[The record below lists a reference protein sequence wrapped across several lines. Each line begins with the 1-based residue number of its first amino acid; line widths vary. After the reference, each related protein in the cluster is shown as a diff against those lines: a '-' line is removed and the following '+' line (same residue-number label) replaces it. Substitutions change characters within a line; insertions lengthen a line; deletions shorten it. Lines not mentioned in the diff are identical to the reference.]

1 MDTSHNG
8 PAYPSATDG
17 NLGPEFTP
25 SAAFAVAE
33 EGRRDVGI
41 CFVGDSFTAGYG
53 DPKALGWVG
62 RVMARTHHPDVDIT
76 AYNLGVRGQDSGDL
90 VTRWRAECMP
100 RWQERAERRL
110 VVSAGHND
118 LSHGL
123 STARSRLNLAN
134 VIDEATSSG
143 ISPFVV
149 GIPPSG
155 DADLNARIEVLAAA
169 QADVCSRRG
178 VPYVDCYRPLAT
190 HDQWIGELAAG
201 DGVHPG
207 QVGYG
212 LMAWLVLHNGWEQ
225 WLRLG

>member
-118 LSHGL
+118 LWHGL

-178 VPYVDCYRPLAT
+178 VPYVDCYRPLVT